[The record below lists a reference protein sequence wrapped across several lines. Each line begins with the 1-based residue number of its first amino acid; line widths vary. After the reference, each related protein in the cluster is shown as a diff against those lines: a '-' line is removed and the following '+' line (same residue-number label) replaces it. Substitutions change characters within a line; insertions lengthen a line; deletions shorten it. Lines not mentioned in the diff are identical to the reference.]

1 MAILHKATA
10 ATGAI
15 ALTVAPDWEFELME
29 VRVHLNGAGGAGD
42 LTVKLDALAGAAY
55 DTVLLT
61 QDMTTVTD
69 LVYIPTN
76 PMQFVRGDKIVVAWA
91 NAGNK
96 TYGVEVYVRQ
106 VY

>member
-1 MAILHKATA
+1 MPILHKATGT
-10 ATGAI
+10 TGAV
-15 ALTVAPDWEFELME
+15 ALTVTPDWAFELME

-42 LTVKLDALAGAAY
+42 LTVKQDAIAGAAY

-61 QDMTTVTD
+61 QDMTAVTD
-69 LVYIPTN
+69 LVYIPSN
-76 PMQFVRGDKIVVAWA
+76 PMQFSRGDKIVVAWA

-106 VY
+106 VH